1 MGPEEGL
8 ENSESGVQQREE
20 KDVFIFFK
28 SAFDDVIS
36 KLVKELEPCIPKH
49 VCRDIP
55 IRLFVVFWI
64 LSSYDIEVPTAAY
77 ERAIE
82 NIRKQMKEVADSP
95 VMSKSK
101 RQKEEER
108 LRSLEGKLR
117 DEEKRQA
124 EHVARIRAW
133 LQSVKDDLFEA
144 GRSAFIQ
151 TCILPRVLFSESD
164 AIYSA
169 KLIIILH
176 QQRITLFQSLVFI
189 DKLFIDVLPLI
200 CALTENEANA
210 MGTFL
215 QILLSHAQRWHS
227 DSGIFEKECEGFP
240 GLVSKTRQDKTTES
254 VNYESFR
261 RLCFKWQVWCNASL
275 KLETKCEHLLT
286 ITLLQLAPCFP
297 LLKDLVESIEKM
309 VEKVRDNE
317 KGKRDELSL
326 KAASYL
332 VRLKMRNVTV
342 YEGLQF
348 HRPIVKHT
356 SKLSPGVDRK
366 RIATVA
372 KILL

>member
-1 MGPEEGL
+1 L
-8 ENSESGVQQREE
+8 ESLTFNSGGQQ
-20 KDVFIFFK
+20 
-28 SAFDDVIS
+28 
-36 KLVKELEPCIPKH
+36 
-49 VCRDIP
+49 
-55 IRLFVVFWI
+55 
-64 LSSYDIEVPTAAY
+64 T
-77 ERAIE
+77 
-82 NIRKQMKEVADSP
+82 
-95 VMSKSK
+95 
-101 RQKEEER
+101 
-108 LRSLEGKLR
+108 
-117 DEEKRQA
+117 
-124 EHVARIRAW
+124 
-133 LQSVKDDLFEA
+133 
-144 GRSAFIQ
+144 SAFIQ

-227 DSGIFEKECEGFP
+227 DSAIFEKECEGFP

-261 RLCFKWQVWCNASL
+261 RLCFKWQMRLHTAFNSVLSVENNDYVQVRNCL
-275 KLETKCEHLLT
+275 VVMTK
-286 ITLLQLAPCFP
+286 LAPCFP
-297 LLKDLVESIEKM
+297 LLKDLVESVEKM
-309 VEKVRDNE
+309 VEKVRDTE

-348 HRPIVKHT
+348 HVCDLLGNAIY
-356 SKLSPGVDRK
+356 SPY
-366 RIATVA
+366 I
-372 KILL
+372 ISCL